1 MNVNIKKLN
10 DNATIPTR
18 GTKYSAG
25 MDLYACIE
33 EPVVIEPHKTVMVDT
48 GLAMEIPEGYFGA
61 IYPRSGLSTKRGI
74 VLANNVA
81 VIDSDYRG
89 EIKLP
94 LHNHG
99 TDMQVI
105 EPHERVAQLI
115 IQPYLPI
122 NWNIVDELNDTDRG
136 DKGFGDSGRF

>member
-1 MNVNIKKLN
+1 MNINIKKLN
-10 DNATIPTR
+10 DNATIPIC

-25 MDLYACIE
+25 MDMYACIE
-33 EPVVIEPHKTVMVDT
+33 EPVIIEPHKTVMVDT

-74 VLANNVA
+74 VLANKVA

-122 NWNIVDELNDTDRG
+122 SWNVVDELNDTERG
-136 DKGFGDSGRF
+136 DKGFGSTGQ

>member
-10 DNATIPTR
+10 DNATIPTC

-25 MDLYACIE
+25 MDMYACIE
-33 EPVVIEPHKTVMVDT
+33 EPVIIEPHKTVMVDT

-99 TDMQVI
+99 ADIQVI
-105 EPHERVAQLI
+105 EPHERVAQFI

-122 NWNIVDELNDTDRG
+122 SWNVVDELNDTERG